1 MLKRAVSA
9 VLITS
14 FCWTQTAAAQ
24 SGSAAAA
31 AAGASL
37 AGSATSAGA
46 AASTS
51 AASAPGGASSAPIE
65 VQIMV
70 YGGLKQIA
78 KHIAHDTAVALKKD
92 DSANND
98 EERAKLRAALDT
110 EEAPWKCNDSSN
122 GSLLLQDSTSSAQI
136 ALYKTFNAYFKTLSS
151 DYDVLIKILSDQQ
164 KAETDKQKQELENL
178 QQQLKQM
185 QDNLG
190 SLQEQLRQQSGTRQT
205 FRPGALDLDLGNL
218 HQMEQQVA
226 SMRSSVGTMQ
236 AATPAD
242 TGGTTGTGSGTGS
255 GGGSSATPASLQ
267 YLSGVGAEV
276 TAAKQSMSYASSSVQ
291 ALNQALNTELA
302 KDLCQHK
309 IQLRTATSTLNLD
322 DAADDI
328 ADKWKTLQKDSGDL
342 SRLMTWLQ
350 RPAKDPNGT
359 TTPTKPVKDPNG
371 TTTPTKPVPPTAR
384 DLIATSDGVVLG
396 TSLSNAMA
404 ALQTWMTSG
413 DQMGGIILTDILKG
427 AQLFKDFGEKKFP
440 ALQVSIDAAG
450 GNTRTNSFPLLNFFY
465 LPKPSFNAGVVVTFE
480 LRDEA
485 NNFLAG
491 DTQKVLYAYSKWKPS
506 PFCMDESVDTV
517 ELDTGRQVKGPHQK
531 CRTVATPPSQTK

>member
-1 MLKRAVSA
+1 MLKRGLSV

-14 FCWTQTAAAQ
+14 FAWTQIVLAQ

-46 AASTS
+46 ATS
-51 AASAPGGASSAPIE
+51 ASAAAAPGGASSAPIE

-78 KHIAHDTAVALKKD
+78 KHIAHDTAVALNKATD
-92 DSANND
+92 ASTD
-98 EERAKLRAALDT
+98 EEKAKLRAVLDT
-110 EEAPWKCNDSSN
+110 EEAAWKCNDSSN
-122 GSLLLQDSTSSAQI
+122 GSLLLQDGTSSAQI
-136 ALYKTFNAYFKTLSS
+136 ALYETFNAYFKTLAS

-164 KAETDKQKQELENL
+164 TAETDKQKQELENL

-190 SLQEQLRQQSGTRQT
+190 NLQEQLRKQSGARQP

-226 SMRSSVGTMQ
+226 SMRGTVGTMEE
-236 AATPAD
+236 AASA
-242 TGGTTGTGSGTGS
+242 GGPTGTGSSSGS
-255 GGGSSATPASLQ
+255 GAGSGGGGSSATPASLQ

-302 KDLCQHK
+302 RDLCQHK

-322 DAADDI
+322 DAAEDI
-328 ADKWKTLQKDSGDL
+328 AGKWKTLQKDSGDL

-350 RPAKDPNGT
+350 RPAKDSTGT
-359 TTPTKPVKDPNG
+359 TTL
-371 TTTPTKPVPPTAR
+371 TKPVPPNAR

-396 TSLSNAMA
+396 TSLSNAMS

-465 LPKPSFNAGVVVTFE
+465 LPRPSFNAGVVVTFE

-491 DTQKVLYAYSKWKPS
+491 DTKKVIYAYSKWSPQ
-506 PFCMDESVDTV
+506 PFCMDEEVDTV
-517 ELDTGRQVKGPHQK
+517 ELDTGRQVKGHHDK
-531 CRTVATPPSQTK
+531 CRTVAK